1 MIRDRR
7 IQNQCFFQANVSN
20 LVFKLM
26 QVLMQ
31 VIIPLERFFKKMHR
45 KRIFDHLSR
54 VQYVEVIHSWLTL
67 EWFEETTK
75 LKFSKEYFEATS
87 FCDENTF
94 QHFDK

>member
-7 IQNQCFFQANVSN
+7 VQNQCFFQSNVSK
-20 LVFKLM
+20 LVFKHI
-26 QVLMQ
+26 QVLFA
-31 VIIPLERFFKKMHR
+31 VIIERFFKKMHR

-54 VQYVEVIHSWLTL
+54 VQYVEVIHSWSTL